1 MSSAKQLDI
10 ATTLETHLEAAAKLA
25 RDALW
30 AGQAGESAA
39 HFIDDLRE
47 AVNALNDVEPGGY
60 AALFR
65 TLADERAVR
74 QTRQRLSRLAIL
86 GPLEARLQSFDT
98 LVIGGLNEGTWPRA
112 VAADPWFSRPMRRAI
127 GLEQPERSIGQSAH
141 DFAMLAAGK
150 RVVLTR
156 ALKSEGV
163 PTVASR
169 WLQRLRQ
176 LTGGLKLYDATTPNL
191 DYVRLSK
198 SLGDPG
204 PPQRIKRPSPTP
216 PVAAR
221 PSALSVSDIETWVRD
236 PYAIYARRILKLRP
250 LDPLDAEIGPLER
263 GTAVHK
269 ALELFV
275 ERFPGP
281 LPPDAA
287 LRLSE
292 IADEVFAAHGT
303 PKAAL
308 ALWRPRFINAASWFV
323 GEERARR
330 AFIAKSFV
338 EIEGRIE
345 VSDGFSLHGR
355 ADRIDILSGGGAAI
369 LDYKTGTLPTN
380 KQIKAFLAP
389 QLLLEGAMIRRGGF
403 GDLGKRNPE
412 ELLYVRFGGG
422 KEPGDIHVVDIAL
435 IEEAFARLK
444 QRAADFAMPSMAY
457 LPRVKPY
464 RAHIEGDYDHLSRVR
479 EWSLS
484 GWEDAEE

>member
-1 MSSAKQLDI
+1 
-10 ATTLETHLEAAAKLA
+10 
-25 RDALW
+25 
-30 AGQAGESAA
+30 
-39 HFIDDLRE
+39 
-47 AVNALNDVEPGGY
+47 
-60 AALFR
+60 
-65 TLADERAVR
+65 
-74 QTRQRLSRLAIL
+74 
-86 GPLEARLQSFDT
+86 
-98 LVIGGLNEGTWPRA
+98 
-112 VAADPWFSRPMRRAI
+112 
-127 GLEQPERSIGQSAH
+127 
-141 DFAMLAAGK
+141 
-150 RVVLTR
+150 
-156 ALKSEGV
+156 V

-176 LTGGLKLYDATTPNL
+176 LTCGLKHDDAMTPKL
-191 DYVRLSK
+191 DYVRLAK

-204 PPQRIKRPSPTP
+204 PPERMKRPAPTP

-250 LDPLDAEIGPLER
+250 NDPLDAEIGPLER

-275 ERFPGP
+275 ERFPGM
-281 LPPDAA
+281 LPHDAA
-287 LRLSE
+287 LRLGE

-308 ALWRPRFINAASWFV
+308 AMWRPRFINAASWFV
-323 GEERARR
+323 SEERARR
-330 AFIAKSFV
+330 AFIEKSFV
-338 EIEGRIE
+338 EIEGRVL
-345 VSDGFSLHGR
+345 VSDGFSLRGR
-355 ADRIDILSGGGAAI
+355 ADRIDILTGGGAAI
-369 LDYKTGTLPTN
+369 LDYKTGTPPTN

-403 GDLGKRNPE
+403 GDLGKRNAE

-422 KEPGDIHVVDIAL
+422 KEPGDIQAVDIAL

-444 QRAADFAMPSMAY
+444 QRVADFATPLMAY